1 MRLKNILIA
10 VKDVEKSKGFYH
22 ALFGLDVVLN
32 QEEKVILT
40 EGLVLQDAS
49 LWKAG
54 IYARRTMPAR
64 FTLRSAIWKALLK
77 SLKSCTPI
85 PPI

>member
-32 QEEKVILT
+32 QEEK
-40 EGLVLQDAS
+40 
-49 LWKAG
+49 
-54 IYARRTMPAR
+54 
-64 FTLRSAIWKALLK
+64 
-77 SLKSCTPI
+77 
-85 PPI
+85 

>member
-49 LWKAG
+49 LWKAC
-54 IYARRTMPAR
+54 ISRDIRT
-64 FTLRSAIWKALLK
+64 
-77 SLKSCTPI
+77 
-85 PPI
+85 